1 MRGLNGG
8 VIVAWGVR
16 WFTALILVLV
26 FCTGAAAQQC
36 ANPNALG
43 VSRVLPIDPRARPLV
58 GSFDYGITLPLAPRE
73 VVLTFDDGPRPP
85 YTNRV
90 LKALADECVRA
101 TFFVLGRQA
110 LAFPAMVRELYGAG
124 HTIGTHTQ
132 NHPMHRM
139 SRSRATVEI
148 EAGVV
153 SIASALGS
161 RQAVAPFFRFP
172 GLYRT
177 SAVET
182 YLRSRGVMVWSMDVD
197 SDDYRS
203 ISGKTMVQRI
213 VSNLEKSR
221 GGILLMHDIQPKTAA
236 MLPTL
241 LRNLK
246 QRGFRIVHAVPRK
259 DEPPRDLDQ
268 VARGEMPAEGFEI
281 VFTSGVLRR

>member
-1 MRGLNGG
+1 M
-8 VIVAWGVR
+8 AWGVR
-16 WFTALILVLV
+16 WLTALTLVLV

-36 ANPNALG
+36 ANTKALG
-43 VSRVLPIDPRARPLV
+43 VSRVLPIDPRSRPLV

-110 LAFPAMVRELYGAG
+110 LAFPAMVRELHSAG
-124 HTIGTHTQ
+124 HTVGTHTQ

-139 SRSRATVEI
+139 SPKRAVQEI
-148 EAGVV
+148 EAGTA

-182 YLRSRGVMVWSMDVD
+182 YLRSRGVMVWSIDVD
-197 SDDYRS
+197 SDDYRR
-203 ISGKTMVQRI
+203 ISGQAMVDRVI
-213 VSNLEKSR
+213 ANLEKSR
-221 GGILLMHDIQPKTAA
+221 GGILLMHDIQPKTAT

-241 LRNLK
+241 LRTLK
-246 QRGFRIVHAVPRK
+246 QRGFKIVHAVPRK
-259 DEPPRDLDQ
+259 GEPPRALDLI
-268 VARGEMPAEGFEI
+268 ARGEAPAEGFEI
-281 VFTSGVLRR
+281 VFTASVVSR

>member
-1 MRGLNGG
+1 VL
-8 VIVAWGVR
+8 
-16 WFTALILVLV
+16 LV

-36 ANPNALG
+36 ANPKALG
-43 VSRVLPIDPRARPLV
+43 VSRVLPIDPRSRPLV

-85 YTNRV
+85 YTNSV

-110 LAFPAMVRELYGAG
+110 LAFPAMVRELYNAG
-124 HTIGTHTQ
+124 HTVGTHTQ

-139 SRSRATVEI
+139 SPKRAVQEI
-148 EAGVV
+148 ETGTA

-182 YLRSRGVMVWSMDVD
+182 YLRSRGVMVWSIDVD

-203 ISGKTMVQRI
+203 ISGRAMVNRVI
-213 VSNLEKSR
+213 ANLEKSR
-221 GGILLMHDIQPKTAA
+221 GGILLMHDIQPKTAT

-241 LRNLK
+241 LSALK
-246 QRGFRIVHAVPRK
+246 QHGFKIVHAVPRK
-259 DEPPRDLDQ
+259 GEPPRDLDLI
-268 VARGEMPAEGFEI
+268 ARGEAPSEGFEI
-281 VFTSGVLRR
+281 VFTASVVSR